1 MGLSFG
7 SIQPLFSAMPQQRCE
22 PLPILRVDES
32 ATHEAD
38 CAKEQ
43 ASRKLH
49 AEFGPAVVKV
59 TRPGGSG
66 SGFFIGDGSQ
76 VVTNF
81 HVVNDTNG
89 VLTVETF
96 DHKLYKA
103 RVEKLDDINDLAI
116 LRLEGGAKN
125 KETLKIGSSQ
135 TLKADEPLYALG
147 HPEGR
152 HDTYISPG
160 KFTANGT
167 FKELFA
173 HRDPKDVDWVYVERL
188 LKNPDPAIAA
198 DAHAYREAPKVM
210 AEVQIEGGNSG
221 GPLINNKGEV
231 VGVSQFG
238 SELPQFHKYSW
249 DVPSEKIQELLN
261 GPNKFRLD
269 YHHSPYL
276 FQRPI
281 TTVVTT
287 GVMGGLA
294 AFPRSGGALLGVVSA
309 IDMIH
314 LAEGKNATP
323 LTTMSDKVYR
333 GLEWSSDIALV
344 SGAAV
349 SWVPKLKTAGKYGLA
364 AGVVLTA
371 AQSLVPQLGLD
382 TITRADGSTRTPFM
396 WDK

>member
-1 MGLSFG
+1 MV
-7 SIQPLFSAMPQQRCE
+7 QQRCE
-22 PLPILRVDES
+22 PLPILRVDEKPS
-32 ATHEAD
+32 READ
-38 CAKEQ
+38 CAKEE

-49 AEFGPAVVKV
+49 AEFGPAVVRVK
-59 TRPGGSG
+59 RADGIG

-81 HVVNDTNG
+81 HVVSGSNG

-103 RVEKLDDINDLAI
+103 RIEKLDDINDLAI

-125 KETLKIGSSQ
+125 KETLNIGSSKTLQ
-135 TLKADEPLYALG
+135 TDQPLYALG

-152 HDTYISPG
+152 YDTFISPG
-160 KFTANGT
+160 KFTQNGT

-173 HRDPKDVDWVYVERL
+173 HRDPKDIDWLYVEKF
-188 LKNPDPAIAA
+188 LKNPDPALVA
-198 DAHAYREAPKVM
+198 DATAYRDAPKVM

-221 GPLINNKGEV
+221 GPLINQKGEV

-238 SELPQFHKYSW
+238 SELPQFHRYSW
-249 DVPSEKIQELLN
+249 DVPSEKILELLN
-261 GPNKFRLD
+261 SPNKFNLD

-276 FQRPI
+276 FQRPF
-281 TTVVTT
+281 TSVAVT

-294 AFPRSGGALLGVVSA
+294 AFPRSGGALLGA
-309 IDMIH
+309 IGAYDLVG

-323 LTTMSDKVYR
+323 LTTVSDKIYR

-344 SGAAV
+344 SGAAM
-349 SWVPKLKTAGKYGLA
+349 SWVPRLKTAGKYGLA

-371 AQSLVPQLGLD
+371 AQTFVPQLALD
-382 TITRADGSTRTPFM
+382 KISRADGNAREPFL
-396 WDK
+396 WER